1 MDPLAAFESRTRLR
15 ESEQKKRKDLLIA
28 SPKLSRASID
38 ATTPRN
44 QSKSTIQIPDD
55 RVSICSLSDDEDTT
69 SSALPPPPP
78 QTSNTPKYYA
88 TKSNSPPPPAP
99 TSAVKRG
106 NGKRNSSYNTT
117 EGKNNA
123 SMLPPPPPPSPPLK
137 SDFDL
142 GPSIEVEAEIDGFD
156 AESQRQ
162 FESVRNA
169 LENKTSSSS
178 DSDSD
183 SDSEHHHTRIRPP
196 PRPKSQTNPHVNSTN
211 TNTANITNATDPK
224 VLNELQSL
232 RNEISEIRQLATSR
246 KDELSELYE
255 EKKQERLDR
264 ARQSKLERDIWRQ
277 KQLNNFKN
285 LSKKNANKFKAS
297 SKKLATHISTKV
309 SSSPTLLRLRIACA
323 RKICV
328 HCVPYCCLR
337 SIVDTATRKRL
348 GVMIYSR
355 SVVSIGWLHFSVA
368 LLFLF
373 IVAIALLTTTYSK
386 PLHDTTYGFSLI
398 FLMGCKSMTC
408 LGIAGLYFRN
418 VDTRTC
424 FNCCL
429 NDAATKSGRGGGRGG
444 SGTHGGGKV
453 GIVSKYIQK
462 AKERACIAYM
472 EKHCRLFNFYSS
484 FPPSNLFYW

>member
-78 QTSNTPKYYA
+78 QISYA
-88 TKSNSPPPPAP
+88 SKQNSPPPPAP

-106 NGKRNSSYNTT
+106 NGKRNSSYTT

-123 SMLPPPPPPSPPLK
+123 SMLPPPPPPSPK

-169 LENKTSSSS
+169 LENETSSS
-178 DSDSD
+178 SDSD

-196 PRPKSQTNPHVNSTN
+196 PRPKSQTNPHVISNNTANN
-211 TNTANITNATDPK
+211 TNTTNATDPK

-255 EKKQERLDR
+255 EKKQERLDS
-264 ARQSKLERDIWRQ
+264 ARQSKLEREIWRQ

-309 SSSPTLLRLRIACA
+309 SSSPTLLRLRITCA

-328 HCVPYCCLR
+328 HCVPYCWLR

-348 GVMIYSR
+348 GAMIYSR

-453 GIVSKYIQK
+453 GIVSKYTK

-472 EKHCRLFNFYSS
+472 EKQL
-484 FPPSNLFYW
+484 